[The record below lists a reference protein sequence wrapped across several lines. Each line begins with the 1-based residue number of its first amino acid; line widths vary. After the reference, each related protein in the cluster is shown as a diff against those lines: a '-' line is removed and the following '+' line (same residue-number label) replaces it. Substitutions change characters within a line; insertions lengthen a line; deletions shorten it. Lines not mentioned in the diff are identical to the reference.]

1 METEIQG
8 KHRENKKL
16 KKEIAF
22 ISIQLKGTLGLFLYG
37 GLIHEI
43 HHVIKSRYKAVMSR
57 HEKKNYK
64 FWTAQKKENKVS
76 KPGLLK
82 CIVYNFL
89 SNNLTQGEHETSSYG
104 LDHHIQ
110 TKINRN
116 NIKTGFESFFQNLLY
131 NLSDVPENEISK
143 MKTKILNTFEK
154 YCHVKVPYKQRK
166 IISNLSNSKDIVI
179 LKQDKGRGVVIMD
192 QRNYTENCMSSLSS
206 NQFVHI
212 MNDPKKSLESK
223 VQRTLRKIKSKLSE
237 QNYKKLYSTRFCPGK
252 FHGTAKIHKLSV
264 NGCIND
270 LPI

>member
-1 METEIQG
+1 
-8 KHRENKKL
+8 
-16 KKEIAF
+16 
-22 ISIQLKGTLGLFLYG
+22 
-37 GLIHEI
+37 
-43 HHVIKSRYKAVMSR
+43 MSR
-57 HEKKNYK
+57 HEKKIYK

-110 TKINRN
+110 AKINRN

-143 MKTKILNTFEK
+143 MKAKKLNTFEK
-154 YCHVKVPYKQRK
+154 YCHVKLPYKQRK

-192 QRNYTENCMSSLSS
+192 QRNYTKNCMSSLSS

-212 MNDPKKSLESK
+212 VNDPKNHWNQKYNGHFE
-223 VQRTLRKIKSKLSE
+223 KLS
-237 QNYKKLYSTRFCPGK
+237 QNCLNKITRNCIQQDF
-252 FHGTAKIHKLSV
+252 AQV
-264 NGCIND
+264 NFME
-270 LPI
+270 LPRYTNSQ